1 MSGRQMA
8 WTTAGATGVLSVVL
22 AAITAWLFL
31 TQPLT
36 VATAAAGLYDAASQV
51 IRLVP

>member
-1 MSGRQMA
+1 MSGRAVA

-22 AAITAWLFL
+22 AGITAWLLL

-36 VATAAAGLYDAASQV
+36 VANAAAGLYDAASQML
-51 IRLVP
+51 RLVL